1 MSEAMFNFILG
12 LLVGTLIF
20 WFIPLIWRKVVPVS
34 IKRRMPFGKKGEED
48 SEFGDEIEL
57 SEEIEEKPKPKRQ
70 GNYKGRTKGAKNRER
85 TDTTQAGG
93 EKARGGTTHA
103 SPSKGRKPNA
113 GTVSDFVEPERSQA
127 QKDILNS

>member
-57 SEEIEEKPKPKRQ
+57 SEEIEKKPKPKRQ
-70 GNYKGRTKGAKNRER
+70 GNYKGRTRGAKNRER
-85 TDTTQAGG
+85 TDTAQAGG
-93 EKARGGTTHA
+93 EKVRGGTTA
-103 SPSKGRKPNA
+103 SPSKGKKPNA
-113 GTVSDFVEPERSQA
+113 GEVNDFVEPKRTQA
-127 QKDILNS
+127 QIDILNK

>member
-1 MSEAMFNFILG
+1 MSEATFNFIFG
-12 LLVGTLIF
+12 FLVATLIF

-57 SEEIEEKPKPKRQ
+57 SEEIEEKPRPKRQ

-85 TDTTQAGG
+85 TDTAQAGG
-93 EKARGGTTHA
+93 EKVRGGTT

-113 GTVSDFVEPERSQA
+113 GTVSDFVQPERSQE
-127 QKDILNS
+127 QIDILNK